1 MTMYDRVRRLCNSQG
16 IDISNLGQFL
26 PDANVSKSTI
36 SGWKKGATPR
46 AGIVKSI
53 ADYFDVSPEYIAN
66 GTKAPVA
73 NADAICVPCD
83 SDPVAIINGK
93 KRKLSEQEVAVLH
106 LCKELDV
113 IQTAKLLAYASEL
126 GS

>member
-16 IDISNLGQFL
+16 IDISNLGQYL

-46 AGIVKSI
+46 AGIVKAI
-53 ADYFDVSPEYIAN
+53 ADYFNVSPDYIAN
-66 GTKAPVA
+66 GNKAPVVT
-73 NADAICVPCD
+73 ADAICVPAD
-83 SDPVAIINGK
+83 SAPVAIIGGK

-106 LCKELDV
+106 LCKDLDV
-113 IQTAKLLAYASEL
+113 VQKAKLLAYAAGL

>member
-1 MTMYDRVRRLCNSQG
+1 MTMYDRVRRLCNSRG
-16 IDISNLGQFL
+16 IDISNLGQYL

-53 ADYFDVSPEYIAN
+53 ADYFDVSPEYIAKGN
-66 GTKAPVA
+66 GAPAVS
-73 NADAICVPCD
+73 ADAICV
-83 SDPVAIINGK
+83 SAGSAPVAIINGK
-93 KRKLSEQEVAVLH
+93 EKKLSEQEVAILR
-106 LCKELDV
+106 LCKDFDV
-113 IQTAKLLAYASEL
+113 VQKAKLLAYAAEL

>member
-1 MTMYDRVRRLCNSQG
+1 
-16 IDISNLGQFL
+16 
-26 PDANVSKSTI
+26 VSKSTI

-66 GTKAPVA
+66 GNKAPVT
-73 NADAICVPCD
+73 NADAICVPRD
-83 SDPVAIINGK
+83 SDPVAVINGK
-93 KRKLSEQEVAVLH
+93 KRKLSEQEVAVLQ

-113 IQTAKLLAYASEL
+113 VQKAKLLAYASEL
-126 GS
+126 ES

>member
-16 IDISNLGQFL
+16 IDISNLGQYL

-53 ADYFDVSPEYIAN
+53 ADYFDVSPDYIAN
-66 GTKAPVA
+66 GNKAPVA
-73 NADAICVPCD
+73 PADAICVPANHG
-83 SDPVAIINGK
+83 PVAIIEGK
-93 KRKLSEQEVAVLH
+93 EKKLTEQEVAILR

-113 IQTAKLLAYASEL
+113 VQKAKLLAYASEL
-126 GS
+126 